1 MSKPQVII
9 IAANAGV
16 GSQPAQ
22 QIPTGTSGAITL
34 INLSN
39 NLGLILSDSSD
50 FSTSWPLN
58 AATVLPQTGIST
70 LFVMNTNNTPIQVEV
85 LQGIVPVSSVYK
97 PNLGGMV
104 FAVGEYAGN
113 TINTTLLPAPPV
125 GFAYVVNSIS
135 FSTTA
140 VCSNVCSQLLVH
152 MPNIGAIAQKA
163 SSSSNVGF
171 TFADTIPFNNLIINS
186 GIDLYAVG
194 SLSDGFQVQLLYSLI
209 SIT

>member
-97 PNLGGMV
+97 PNLGGMLFSV
-104 FAVGEYAGN
+104 NGYAGN
-113 TINTTLLPAPPV
+113 TINTVLPVPPV
-125 GFAYVVNSIS
+125 GFAYNIVNIS
-135 FSTTA
+135 YATTA
-140 VCSNVCSQLLVH
+140 LCGPLSSQLILCAGGTGQ
-152 MPNIGAIAQKA
+152 PFLQAA
-163 SSSSNVGF
+163 STMEHLGF
-171 TFADTIPFNNLIINS
+171 TFADTKNFVGLVINNSIIAQLIPALGN
-186 GIDLYAVG
+186 
-194 SLSDGFQVQLLYSLI
+194 GFQVNLVYNLI
-209 SIT
+209 SIV

>member
-113 TINTTLLPAPPV
+113 TINTMLPAPPV
-125 GFAYVVNSIS
+125 GFAYNIVNIS
-135 FSTTA
+135 YATSA
-140 VCSNVCSQLLVH
+140 PCGPLSSQLILCAGNNTQ
-152 MPNIGAIAQKA
+152 PFFQAA
-163 SSSSNVGF
+163 STMEHLGF
-171 TFADTIPFNNLIINS
+171 TFADTKNFVGLVINNSIIALLIPTEGNGFYVNLVYN
-186 GIDLYAVG
+186 
-194 SLSDGFQVQLLYSLI
+194 LI
-209 SIT
+209 SIV

>member
-1 MSKPQVII
+1 MSKPQVITV
-9 IAANAGV
+9 AAKAGI

-22 QIPTGTSGAITL
+22 QIPIGDGSAVTL
-34 INLSN
+34 VNLSN
-39 NLGLILSDSSD
+39 NLGLVLCDSSD
-50 FSTSWPLN
+50 FNITWPLN
-58 AATVLPQTGIST
+58 AATVLPQTGLTT
-70 LFVMNTNNTPIQVEV
+70 LFISNPNSSPVQVEV

-97 PNLGGMV
+97 PNLGGMLSV
-104 FAVGEYAGN
+104 SAIVTYA
-113 TINTTLLPAPPV
+113 TSPLTLLPAPPV